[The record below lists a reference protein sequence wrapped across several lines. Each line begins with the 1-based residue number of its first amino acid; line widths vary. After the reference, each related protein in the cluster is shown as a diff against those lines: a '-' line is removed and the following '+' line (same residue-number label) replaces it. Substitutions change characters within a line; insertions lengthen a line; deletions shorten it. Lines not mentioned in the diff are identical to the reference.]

1 VATQRR
7 DLAVNIDA
15 DPTAFEK
22 GTARAGKSA
31 SAYEREL
38 ARLERQQARTDRAM
52 NLLGRGM
59 LVAGAAIAAGLA
71 LSVKA
76 AIDWESAW
84 AGVLKTVDGT
94 PEQMAALEEEIR
106 GLTAVL
112 PASHREIAAVAEA
125 AGQLGVQRQD
135 VAAFTKTMI
144 DMGEATNL
152 SSDEAATAI
161 ARFMNI
167 MQTAPAN
174 VDRLASAI
182 VDLGNKGATTEAEI
196 TEMSLRIAG
205 AGRTIGLSEQQVLAF
220 AAALSNVGIK
230 AEAGGTAISKVFLEI
245 DTAVSAGGD
254 NLETFA
260 QTAGMTADEFRRAYE
275 QDAGAAITAFVVG
288 LGKVQESGGD
298 VNAVLNQLGLTE
310 IRVSDALRRLAGSGD
325 NLTTTLQISN
335 QAWDANEALA
345 AEAERRYGTTA
356 AQAAI
361 ARNQLND
368 LAIDMGT
375 TLLPVIGASATRL
388 SALLDVLQD
397 LPEPVKVLLAVLAT
411 ASAALLVVGGAALIA
426 VPKIVALRTALD
438 QLTAA
443 GGRAALVSS
452 AFRGVGAFLA
462 GPWGIAL
469 GVAVTAL
476 TAFGIAQANTKAKID
491 EMSKTLDAQTGQI
504 TDNTRAW
511 LANKLE
517 EEGVL
522 AAAERL
528 GLDLE
533 TVVSAILGEQHAIER
548 VNAVLAEHNQELGT
562 TGILVAEYRRQLEG
576 QGLAAED
583 VAAKTLDYQL
593 QLEAQ
598 NAATDKV
605 SGAVGGLTEDLTAAQ
620 EATRR
625 QAEATGEA
633 VVETEALTPAT
644 RDLATAFDV
653 SAGAA
658 DDVADAVDKLD
669 EELKQLFERVFG
681 LQNAQDDLA
690 DAFDSLTEQIQ
701 RQQEE
706 GVKGAGALDGMS
718 AAARDNRDAAQE
730 LLEKY
735 GQLVQETI
743 KQTGSQEEAEAVVDD
758 FRAALE
764 DLAEQTGTN
773 VEDLEGYNDVV
784 GDIERL
790 IEVTFE
796 NEGVTTATREAAR
809 LRDRLNE
816 IDRQVNIAFSVS
828 GAVSAGSVRL
838 PGMQHGGEVHGPAG
852 IDRVPRMLTAGEI
865 MIRREV
871 AQPNRAAL
879 LALNATG
886 RFPVGGGMAG
896 GGGSVA
902 SGGDTIHVHLKSY
915 SDRFSTKQVL
925 DDLAFRGA
933 V

>member
-7 DLAVNIDA
+7 DLVVGVDA
-15 DPTAFEK
+15 DPSGFERK
-22 GTARAGKSA
+22 VPAAGRTA
-31 SAYEREL
+31 SAFEREL
-38 ARLERQQARTDRAM
+38 RKLERQQARTDQAM
-52 NLLGRGM
+52 RTLGGGM

-76 AIDWESAW
+76 AIEWESAW

-125 AGQLGVQRQD
+125 AGQLGVKRQD
-135 VAAFTKTMI
+135 VAAFTRTMI

-152 SSDEAATAI
+152 SADEAATSI

-167 MQTAPAN
+167 MQTAPGD

-182 VDLGNKGATTEAEI
+182 VDLGNKGATTESEI
-196 TEMSLRIAG
+196 AEMSLRIAG

-230 AEAGGTAISKVFLEI
+230 AESGGTAISKVFLEI

-275 QDAGAAITAFVVG
+275 QDAGGAITAFVVG
-288 LGKVQESGGD
+288 LGKVQDSGGD
-298 VNAVLNQLGLTE
+298 VNAILTQLGLTE

-325 NLTTTLQISN
+325 NLNNTLEISN
-335 QAWDANEALA
+335 EAWDANEALA

-356 AQAAI
+356 AQMAI
-361 ARNQLND
+361 ARNQVNDFAISVGEGLLPAVGKTADFLNSLVGVLSD
-368 LAIDMGT
+368 LPGPLKTALAIIAGLT
-375 TLLPVIGASATRL
+375 
-388 SALLDVLQD
+388 
-397 LPEPVKVLLAVLAT
+397 
-411 ASAALLVVGGAALIA
+411 AALLLAGGAALLA
-426 VPKIVALRTALD
+426 VPRMVAFSQALN
-438 QLTAA
+438 TIAA
-443 GGRAALVSS
+443 RSAGAAVAVGRFRAAL
-452 AFRGVGAFLA
+452 GFLT
-462 GPWGIAL
+462 GPWGLAIAAAAAVATGAFSQFAAQQAQARSEVDEFVDTLDRVTGAFTDATDAMIVHKLEQGGALEAAARL
-469 GVAVTAL
+469 GVELEDLVGLVHGEADAHDRVFAAVQRSQ
-476 TAFGIAQANTKAKID
+476 G
-491 EMSKTLDAQTGQI
+491 EVDAGRGSREQLNNDLQ
-504 TDNTRAW
+504 
-511 LANKLE
+511 KVLE
-517 EEGVL
+517 VS
-522 AAAERL
+522 ERL
-528 GLDLE
+528 G
-533 TVVSAILGEQHAIER
+533 GR
-548 VNAVLAEHNQELGT
+548 VNESADSF
-562 TGILVAEYRRQLEG
+562 RRQADAAGEA
-576 QGLAAED
+576 GLAA
-583 VAAKTLDYQL
+583 
-593 QLEAQ
+593 
-598 NAATDKV
+598 
-605 SGAVGGLTEDLTAAQ
+605 Q
-620 EATRR
+620 E
-625 QAEATGEA
+625 
-633 VVETEALTPAT
+633 LTPAT
-644 RDLATAFDV
+644 RDLAAAFDV

-669 EELKQLFERVFG
+669 EELKQLFDRVFG

-690 DAFDSLTEQIQ
+690 DAFDALTEQIQ

-706 GVKGAGALDGMS
+706 EVKGAGALDGMT
-718 AAARDNRDAAQE
+718 AAARENRDAAQE

-758 FRAALE
+758 FKLALE
-764 DLAEQTGTN
+764 KLAKQTGTN
-773 VEDLEGYNDVV
+773 VEDLQGYNDVV

-796 NEGVTTATREAAR
+796 NEGVTTATREAQR

-828 GAVSAGSVRL
+828 GAVPAGSVRL
-838 PGMQHGGEVHGPAG
+838 PGRQHGGEILGPAG
-852 IDRVPRMLTAGEI
+852 PDRVPIMATAGEI

-896 GGGSVA
+896 GGGGVSVVGGGMFEGA
-902 SGGDTIHVHLKSY
+902 LYLDSGAFLGVVRGEIS
-915 SDRFSTKQVL
+915 SRDRGVARRAHAGSGV
-925 DDLAFRGA
+925 AR
-933 V
+933 